1 MVKKSKLKL
10 ASGKENFRAVCP
22 NLGKLKFK
30 FFSSPGVYLCVEI
43 PMLQFTTKHAGFHF
57 G

>member
-10 ASGKENFRAVCP
+10 ALGKENFRAVCP

-30 FFSSPGVYLCVEI
+30 FFQALAFALC
-43 PMLQFTTKHAGFHF
+43 
-57 G
+57 

>member
-30 FFSSPGVYLCVEI
+30 FFSSPCVEI
-43 PMLQFTTKHAGFHF
+43 PMLQFTTKHAVFHF

>member
-30 FFSSPGVYLCVEI
+30 FFQALAFALCWNSNVTI
-43 PMLQFTTKHAGFHF
+43 YY
-57 G
+57 